1 MAARDRETVA
11 PEAGAGGG
19 LPGRSATPQPE
30 YGPSPGT
37 RPWLRRRQS
46 PVEAPAARAL
56 LPPPAASRG
65 FHAGSADVPPRPRP
79 AGRRRGGAAWRRR
92 AVGNLRVAGRRGAG
106 PLRGGPPGFRTRPSR
121 RPVLTF
127 PVQQPCDGEI
137 VIHFPVLV

>member
-92 AVGNLRVAGRRGAG
+92 ACNSPVMERSLSISRCSSRGASRPRHPDCG
-106 PLRGGPPGFRTRPSR
+106 TCPLPTLPP
-121 RPVLTF
+121 
-127 PVQQPCDGEI
+127 
-137 VIHFPVLV
+137 